1 MNLLENES
9 EVRRSSPFLH
19 NGWYAAAWASEIGDG
34 LFSRRILDEPV
45 LIYRLRSGEAVAI
58 GDRCPHRF
66 APLHLGRKVGDVIQ
80 CGYHGLKF
88 DHDGKCVGN
97 PQSSGFVP
105 PGTKVKAYPLVERHG
120 IFWIW
125 MGERNRAALHEI
137 PDVSFIVQEGAKSSD
152 GYLSVRA
159 DYRLV
164 MDNLM
169 DLSHAAFLHEE
180 TLGKLTPSLHI
191 GELDVMRQGE
201 HIVAAILMRDIE
213 LPGVSGRVDQ
223 WLDMTWSP
231 PCVMVLDI
239 GYVAGGGVR
248 PAHGRRAL
256 HIVTPE
262 TATTTHYF
270 FRNAANPVGFPRD
283 PFSQEDEPMLAACQT
298 MMGNADFWSLSPVV
312 LPSDKGAIRVR
323 RHLDKLIRD
332 ETQQIANSPVAA
344 N

>member
-1 MNLLENES
+1 MVAIQRDEPVQS
-9 EVRRSSPFLH
+9 VFLH
-19 NGWYAAAWASEIGDG
+19 NGWYAAAWASEVGQSLLG
-34 LFSRRILDEPV
+34 RRVLDEPIV
-45 LIYRLRSGEAVAI
+45 LYRLQSGEAVAI

-66 APLHLGRKVGDVIQ
+66 APLHLGRKVGDILQ

-88 DHDGKCVGN
+88 DRRGVCVGN

-105 PGTKVKAYPLVERHG
+105 PDTRVKAYPLIERYG
-120 IFWIW
+120 ILWIW
-125 MGERNRAALHEI
+125 MGDSERAASHVI
-137 PDVSFIVQEGAKSSD
+137 PDIGFIEKEGAKSSD

-180 TLGKLTPSLHI
+180 TLGRLTPSLHV
-191 GELDVMRQGE
+191 GELDVTRQGDN
-201 HIVAAILMRDIE
+201 ILAAILMRDIE
-213 LPGVSGRVDQ
+213 LPGVDGRVDQ

-231 PCVMVLDI
+231 PCVMVLEI
-239 GYVAGGGVR
+239 GHVAANGIR
-248 PAHGRRAL
+248 SARGRRAI

-262 TATTTHYF
+262 TAKTTHYF
-270 FRNAANPVGFPRD
+270 FRNAANPLGFPRD
-283 PFSQEDEPMLAACQT
+283 PFSQEDEPMLAACQN
-298 MMGNADFWSLSPVV
+298 MMGDADFWSLRPVV

-332 ETQQIANSPVAA
+332 EKQVSAAPPVEAN
-344 N
+344 